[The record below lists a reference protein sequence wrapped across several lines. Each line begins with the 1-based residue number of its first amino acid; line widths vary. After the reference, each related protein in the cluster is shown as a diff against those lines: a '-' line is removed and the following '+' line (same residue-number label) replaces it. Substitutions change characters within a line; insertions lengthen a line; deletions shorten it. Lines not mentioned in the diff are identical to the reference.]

1 MNGTDSDS
9 CTGPPAGL
17 QLTTAS
23 PLADGWRPRQTARA
37 TPHQVDGRTTPVTA
51 TTTRTPFCPAWPM
64 HVGPPRCRCARNSSP
79 FMDTGLPERGRRPA
93 RQAHR
98 KRLHQHKR
106 PAGSPSAAAS
116 PSWTSGSAA
125 STITL
130 ACSSSCGWVP
140 HGCTRYSGWASPDPR
155 GCRRLWLHAGP
166 CSATGLPDGAMTRQA
181 AAADAVR

>member
-130 ACSSSCGWVP
+130 ACSSSCGGFRMAAGP
-140 HGCTRYSGWASPDPR
+140 DTAAGHPLTLGGAAAFGCTLGRVAQQGFP
-155 GCRRLWLHAGP
+155 
-166 CSATGLPDGAMTRQA
+166 T
-181 AAADAVR
+181 VR